1 MGEEEK
7 LAVTMTASRAGA
19 QSSAGRQPTAKIAFP
34 VGKADWHPSVL
45 PGPIVVV
52 STVDAQGEP
61 NIAPKSWISMMAF
74 RGPVLAFGCHRS
86 HATARNAEEAGEFVV
101 NFPAE
106 PLVER
111 IWAMPASHGT
121 ERIARSGLT
130 LLPARQVAPPLIG
143 ECKAHLECKLEAV
156 TRLGEEV
163 VIFGKVVAASIDE
176 DCAGSSVAGQYFR
189 LRPVFFLEE
198 GIYGSIDTAKRIG
211 ADCPADQP
219 FTVVEL
225 YDPPGD
231 QHVEAHVA
239 FLRSLRDS
247 GVLLMAGPYDGW
259 RAEPDRSRPTGM
271 VILAAPEE
279 EAREIAE
286 SDPLVRAGARYV
298 IRRWNRTF

>member
-1 MGEEEK
+1 MQ
-7 LAVTMTASRAGA
+7 SGA
-19 QSSAGRQPTAKIAFP
+19 EPQHTAKIAFP
-34 VGKADWHPSVL
+34 VDKADWHPSVL
-45 PGPIVVV
+45 PGPIVLI

-101 NFPAE
+101 NFPPEA
-106 PLVER
+106 LVER
-111 IWAMPASHGT
+111 IWAMPASHGA

-130 LLPARQVAPPLIG
+130 LLPARQVASPLIG

-156 TRLGEEV
+156 TRMGAEV
-163 VIFGKVVAASIDE
+163 VVFGKIVAASIDE
-176 DCAGSSVAGQYFR
+176 DCVGSSVADQYLR

-198 GIYGSIDTAKRIG
+198 GVYGSIDAAKRIG
-211 ADCPADQP
+211 AAWPTEQSL
-219 FTVVEL
+219 TIVEL

-231 QHVEAHVA
+231 QAVEAHVA

-259 RAEPDRSRPTGM
+259 REEPDRSRPTGM
-271 VILAAPEE
+271 VILAAPEDK
-279 EAREIAE
+279 AREIAE
-286 SDPLVRAGARYV
+286 MDPLVRAGARYI